1 VEWVFDLRSAIVY
14 GAVVTLLVGGLLL
27 LSWRSLP
34 QGLRPALRWWLASLG
49 LHALGAALLATRDLA
64 PLWLSLVLA
73 NSILGLALAC
83 MAIALRAFSGL
94 PQRQL
99 AHLGL
104 ALMIALAALWFIDVQ
119 PDVHRRIMSLT
130 FLLSLPM
137 ASAARA
143 VFRRGGP
150 QGEVARFTG
159 MAFAFGAAV
168 LLTRAASEWLWPAGH
183 FVLMAPS
190 AMNIAC
196 VGTLLALPALATVG
210 FVLMCTEHA
219 QAELERSAR
228 LDYLTGIFNR
238 RAIEELAGAAIS
250 SSRRHG
256 TPLAILL
263 LDVDHFKRVNDDH
276 GHEAGDQA
284 LVEAVRRMRAI
295 LRAEDLIGR
304 QGGEEFV
311 VVMPDVDLADAQAA
325 AERLRRAFAG
335 DPMRVGAGSPGPIEA
350 FVTVSIGVAALRP
363 GDAFWSQLLR
373 RADRAMYAAKAAGR
387 NKVVADLHNA

>member
-1 VEWVFDLRSAIVY
+1 MEWVFDLRSAIVY

-34 QGLRPALRWWLASLG
+34 RGVRPALRWWLASLG
-49 LHALGAALLATRDLA
+49 LHALGAALLATRGLA
-64 PLWLSLVLA
+64 PPWLGVVLA

-83 MAIALRAFSGL
+83 MAIALRAFYGM
-94 PQRQL
+94 PQRRL

-104 ALMIALAALWFIDVQ
+104 ALLIAAAALWFIEGR
-119 PDVHRRIMSLT
+119 PDVHARILSLA

-150 QGEVARFTG
+150 KGEVARFTG
-159 MAFAFGAAV
+159 IAFAFGAAV
-168 LLTRAASEWLWPAGH
+168 LLTRMASEWLWPAGN
-183 FVLMAPS
+183 FVLLAPT

-210 FVLMCTEHA
+210 FLLMCTEHS

-238 RAIEELAGAAIS
+238 RAIEELASAAIS
-250 SSRRHG
+250 SARRHS

-284 LVEAVRRMRAI
+284 LVEAVRRMRAV
-295 LRAEDLIGR
+295 LRAEDLVGR

-311 VVMPDVDLADAQAA
+311 VVMPDVGLASAHAA

-335 DPMRVGAGSPGPIEA
+335 DAMRICAGACDIEA

-387 NKVVADLHNA
+387 NKVVVDLDGA